1 MPTNLSA
8 LSYNRLLAALPSQDQ
23 QRFLA
28 RCERVELKFSDVLS
42 EPGAYIRHVYFP
54 LESFIS
60 LLASMDGHPTLEVG
74 LIGNE
79 GMLGASL
86 ALGVKIS
93 PLHALVQGQGSVL
106 RMTAEVFCEELQQST
121 ALQHILQRYL
131 YVIIKQLAQTATCSR
146 FHVIEARLARW
157 LLMTQDRAH
166 SNTFHITQKFMAYM
180 LGVRRVGVTTAA
192 TTLQNHKLIRYSR
205 GDITILDRKGLKMVA
220 CQCYE
225 ADKDSYSSIMN
236 TI

>member
-1 MPTNLSA
+1 VPTTPHVLSC
-8 LSYNRLLAALPSQDQ
+8 NRLLAALPSRDQ

-28 RCERVELKFSDVLS
+28 RCEALELKFCEVLS
-42 EPGAYIRHVYFP
+42 EPGASIRYVYFP

-86 ALGVKIS
+86 VLGVDTS
-93 PLHALVQGQGSVL
+93 PLHALVLGQGAVL
-106 RMTAEVFCEELQQST
+106 RITAKAFCEELQESK
-121 ALQHILQRYL
+121 ALQYILQRYL
-131 YVIIKQLAQTATCSR
+131 FVIIRQLAQTSACAR

-166 SNTFHITQKFMAYM
+166 ADTFHITQKFLAYM
-180 LGVRRVGVTTAA
+180 LGVRRVGITTAA
-192 TTLQNHKLIRYSR
+192 TALQNHKLIRYSR
-205 GDITILDRKGLKMVA
+205 GDITILDRKGLESAA
-220 CQCYE
+220 CPCYE
-225 ADKDSYSSIMN
+225 ANKACYSSIMEN
-236 TI
+236 I